1 MRSQKNESLAR
12 ETESN
17 SIEMTNPLHARA
29 RELHNAGIRVIPVKS
44 DTSKSPAI
52 SGWQK
57 HETTLANIDQWF
69 GGESPLFIAMGAV
82 CGSASNGLEM
92 LEIEGDQLHH
102 LRELQQHLETQ
113 NAKEIFQRINNGW
126 VETSP
131 SGGFHW
137 LYFVDWG
144 NTIPESGPA
153 GNTKLAQTSDR
164 HAIAET
170 RGASGQ
176 FVVAPSSGQAH
187 ETGHP
192 WVLVTGGPETAPT
205 LSQEERENLHAAFRM
220 LDQYRT
226 TQAAQVSPAARPSP
240 VTPNAD
246 GSAAPGEDYN
256 NKTHWKDILTP
267 DGWTISHV
275 HGDTTYWIRPGK
287 KPGQGISATTGY
299 SDTGDRLYV
308 FTTSTE
314 FDPEIPYTKF
324 GAHTLLTQGS
334 TSPEAFTRAAKKLK
348 DTGYGVEPHY
358 KSELS
363 DADFLARIETNSQR
377 SQVGNTGDNM
387 PGNIPAS
394 PETSPQQP
402 GPSSPEETTQDEA
415 ETILALSDDGN
426 ADLLIRK
433 YGPHLR
439 YVTDQARWYVW
450 QGNYWQEQHDT
461 KGGTAREYVKRIGRA
476 MPDDK
481 GWAAHK
487 RRTLSAKGTTD
498 TLIQAAT
505 DPRITIQKDD
515 LDNHPWELNTP
526 AGILDLRTGE
536 LSPPDP
542 AKYHTRLTKH
552 TPDFTAPSELWEQFL
567 WDTFG
572 NHDLITYMQ
581 RLIGYSAVG
590 EVKENLLPFAHGT
603 GGNGKSVF
611 LEAITDILGDYATT
625 APNAFLMA
633 SGQGK
638 HTTEIA
644 RLSGARMVVCSEVNE
659 HDKFDEAKVKN
670 LTGGDKLTAR
680 FLFQNDFTFTPTH
693 QLWLVGNDQPD
704 ISSGGNSFWRR
715 VRLIPFTRTFDGP
728 NATPE
733 NQAKRIPG
741 LQHILANDDHG
752 PKVLVWIA
760 QGAADYHHHGLETPD
775 IVQAATDTYSAEVDT
790 VARFLDEKAEL
801 HPTHT
806 DRIEFSEPTR
816 IIRSA
821 YEIWCTSNGERPISG
836 RKFASEL
843 KTHGITIGK
852 DAPRDAMNRYYG
864 GVTLLSRTRRDNDD
878 WTSPADIFGD

>member
-1 MRSQKNESLAR
+1 MQP
-12 ETESN
+12 
-17 SIEMTNPLHARA
+17 NPLHARA
-29 RELHNAGIRVIPVKS
+29 QELHAAGIRVIPVKA
-44 DTSKSPAI
+44 DHSKSPALM
-52 SGWQK
+52 GWQK
-57 HETTLANIDQWF
+57 HETTPANIDQWF
-69 GGESPLFIAMGAV
+69 SGDNPHFIAMGAV
-82 CGSASNGLEM
+82 CGTPSNGLEL

-102 LRELQQHLETQ
+102 LRDLQQHLATQDATET
-113 NAKEIFQRINNGW
+113 FQRINQGW
-126 VETSP
+126 VEVSP

-137 LYFVDWG
+137 IYRVDWQEQA
-144 NTIPESGPA
+144 PEAGPA
-153 GNTKLAQTSDR
+153 GNTKLAQTTDR

-170 RGASGQ
+170 RGQNGQ

-187 ETGHP
+187 ETGQP
-192 WVLVTGGPETAPT
+192 WQVLSGGPDTIPT
-205 LSQEERENLHAAFRM
+205 ITVEERENLHAAFRM

-226 TQAAQVSPAARPSP
+226 TQDAQHTSPASRPAPTQPS
-240 VTPNAD
+240 AD
-246 GSAAPGEDYN
+246 GSAPPGTDFDN
-256 NKTHWKDILTP
+256 RTDWKDILTP
-267 DGWTISHV
+267 EGWQIDHV
-275 HGDTTYWIRPGK
+275 SGDTTYWIRPGK
-287 KPGQGISATTGY
+287 KRGQGISATTGY

-348 DTGYGVEPHY
+348 DTGYGIEPHY
-358 KSELS
+358 RSELS
-363 DADFLARIETNSQR
+363 DADFLARIEANSAEWKAAEKP
-377 SQVGNTGDNM
+377 SQNL
-387 PGNIPAS
+387 PP
-394 PETSPQQP
+394 SPQQP
-402 GPSSPEETTQDEA
+402 RAASPEENTDDDI

-433 YGPHLR
+433 YGDRIR

-450 QGNYWQEQHDT
+450 MGNHWQEQHDT
-461 KGGTAREYVKRIGRA
+461 KGGAAREYVKRIGRA

-498 TLIQAAT
+498 ALIQAAT
-505 DPRITIQKDD
+505 DPRITITKND
-515 LDNHPWELNTP
+515 LDNQPWELNTP
-526 AGILDLRTGE
+526 AGILDLRTGQ
-536 LSPPDP
+536 LSEPDP
-542 AKYHTRLTKH
+542 LKYHTRLTKH
-552 TPDFTAPSELWEQFL
+552 APDFSSPSELWETFL
-567 WDTFG
+567 HDTFG
-572 NHDLITYMQ
+572 NKDLITYMQ

-611 LEAITDILGDYATT
+611 LEATTDTLGDYATT

-715 VRLIPFTRTFDGP
+715 VRLIPFTRSFDGP

-741 LQHILANDDHG
+741 LQHILANDTHG
-752 PKVLVWIA
+752 PKVLAWIA
-760 QGAADYHHHGLETPD
+760 QGAADYHRHGLETPT
-775 IVQAATDTYSAEVDT
+775 VVRAATDTYSAEVDT
-790 VARFLDEKAEL
+790 VARFLEDEAEL
-801 HPTHT
+801 HPNST
-806 DRIEFSEPTR
+806 DRIEFSTPTR

-821 YEIWCTSNGERPISG
+821 YEIWCSSNGERPLAG
-836 RKFASEL
+836 RKFAAEL
-843 KTHGITIGK
+843 KTHGILTGR
-852 DAPRDAMNRYYG
+852 DAPRDALNRYYG
-864 GVTLLSRTRRDNDD
+864 GVTLVSRTHRDNDD
-878 WTSPADIFGD
+878 WTSPADIFGN

>member
-1 MRSQKNESLAR
+1 
-12 ETESN
+12 
-17 SIEMTNPLHARA
+17 MTNPIHTRA
-29 RELHNAGIRVIPVKS
+29 LELHHHGITVIPVKA

-57 HETTLANIDQWF
+57 HHTTETHINQWF
-69 GGESPLFIAMGAV
+69 AGPTPTFIAMGAV
-82 CGSASNGLEM
+82 CGAASNGLEM

-102 LRELQQHLETQ
+102 LRELATHLQAQ
-113 NAKEIFQRINNGW
+113 NATEVFQRISTGW
-126 VETSP
+126 SEKSP
-131 SGGFHW
+131 SGGIHW
-137 LYFVDWG
+137 MYRVDWG
-144 NTIPESGPA
+144 NTTPESGPA
-153 GNTKLAQTSDR
+153 GNTKLAQTADR

-170 RGASGQ
+170 RGQNGQ
-176 FVVAPSSGQAH
+176 FVLAPSSGTAH
-187 ETGHP
+187 ETGQP
-192 WVLVTGGPETAPT
+192 WQPLNGGPSSIPT
-205 LSQEERENLHAAFRM
+205 ISIEERENLHAAFRM

-226 TQAAQVSPAARPSP
+226 TQAAQVSPASRPSP
-240 VTPNAD
+240 VTPSAD

-256 NKTHWKDILTP
+256 NKTHWKDILQP
-267 DGWTISHV
+267 AGWTISHTS
-275 HGDTTYWIRPGK
+275 GDTTYWIRPGK

-334 TSPEAFTRAAKKLK
+334 TSPDAFTRAAKKLK
-348 DTGYGVEPHY
+348 DTGYGIEPHY
-358 KSELS
+358 KTELS
-363 DADFLARIETNSQR
+363 DAAFLARIQTNSARPATQGADTR
-377 SQVGNTGDNM
+377 QINAE
-387 PGNIPAS
+387 PAS
-394 PETSPQQP
+394 QQP
-402 GPSSPEETTQDEA
+402 PTAPAEETTAGDV

-426 ADLLIRK
+426 ADLLIRTH
-433 YGPHLR
+433 GHHIR
-439 YVTDQARWYVW
+439 YITDQNRWTTW
-450 QGNYWQEQHDT
+450 AGNHWQEQHDT
-461 KGGTAREYVKRIGRA
+461 KGGTAREYVKRIGRT

-481 GWAAHK
+481 QWAAHK

-498 TLIQAAT
+498 TLTQAAT

-536 LSPPDP
+536 LSEPDP

-552 TPDFTAPSELWEQFL
+552 TPDFSEPSELWEKFL

-572 NHDLITYMQ
+572 NNDLITYMQ

-625 APNAFLMA
+625 APNEFLMA

-693 QLWLVGNDQPD
+693 QLWLVGNDKPD
-704 ISSGGNSFWRR
+704 VSSGGNSFWRR

-728 NATPE
+728 DATPE
-733 NQAKRIPG
+733 NQAKRITG
-741 LQHILANDDHG
+741 LQHILANNTHG
-752 PKVLVWIA
+752 PKILTWIA
-760 QGAADYHHHGLETPD
+760 KGAADYAKHGLPTPP
-775 IVQAATDTYSAEVDT
+775 IVANATEEYSQTTDTL
-790 VARFLDEKAEL
+790 ARFLDEEATLNPDMAEL
-801 HPTHT
+801 V
-806 DRIEFSEPTR
+806 EFSTPTR
-816 IIRSA
+816 IVRSA
-821 YEIWCTSNGERPISG
+821 YEIWCQSNGEKPMSG
-836 RKFASEL
+836 RKFTTEL
-843 KTHGITIGK
+843 KMHGILTGR
-852 DAPRDAMNRYYG
+852 DAPRDKMHRYYG
-864 GVTLLSRTRRDNDD
+864 GITLNNRSQRGG
-878 WTSPADIFGD
+878 GDFNEPSSLFTD

>member
-1 MRSQKNESLAR
+1 MQPNQ
-12 ETESN
+12 
-17 SIEMTNPLHARA
+17 LHARA
-29 RELHNAGIRVIPVKS
+29 QELHAAGIRVIPVRGDGTKA
-44 DTSKSPAI
+44 PALH
-52 SGWQK
+52 SWNQ
-57 HETTLANIDQWF
+57 HETTEANIDQWF
-69 GGESPLFIAMGAV
+69 AGNNPHFIAMGAV
-82 CGSASNGLEM
+82 CGTPSNGLEL

-102 LRELQQHLETQ
+102 LKELQAHLATQGATET
-113 NAKEIFQRINNGW
+113 FQRINQGW
-126 VETSP
+126 VEVSP

-144 NTIPESGPA
+144 TDGPETMPA
-153 GNTKLAQTSDR
+153 GNTKLAQTADR

-170 RGASGQ
+170 RGAGGQ

-187 ETGHP
+187 ETGQP
-192 WVLVTGGPETAPT
+192 WKVLSGGPDTMPT
-205 LSQEERENLHAAFRM
+205 ITVEERENLHAAFRM

-226 TQAAQVSPAARPSP
+226 TQAAQVSPASRPSP
-240 VTPNAD
+240 VTPSAD

-256 NKTHWKDILTP
+256 NKTHWKDILQP
-267 DGWTISHV
+267 EGWTIDHV
-275 HGDTTYWIRPGK
+275 SGDTTYWIRPGK
-287 KPGQGISATTGY
+287 KRGQGISATTGY

-348 DTGYGVEPHY
+348 DTGYGIEPHY
-358 KSELS
+358 RSEFS
-363 DADFLARIETNSQR
+363 DADFLARIESNSQ
-377 SQVGNTGDNM
+377 QAKVGNPRDNM

-394 PETSPQQP
+394 PETSAQQP
-402 GPSSPEETTQDEA
+402 RAASPDETPDDDI

-433 YGPHLR
+433 YGDRIR

-450 QGNYWQEQHDT
+450 AGNHWQEQHDT
-461 KGGTAREYVKRIGRA
+461 KGGAAREYVKRIGRA

-498 TLIQAAT
+498 ALIQAAT
-505 DPRITIQKDD
+505 DPRITITKND
-515 LDNHPWELNTP
+515 LDNQPWELNTP
-526 AGILDLRTGE
+526 AGILDLRTGQ
-536 LSPPDP
+536 LSEPDP
-542 AKYHTRLTKH
+542 SKYHTRLTKH
-552 TPDFTAPSELWEQFL
+552 APDFNEPSELWETFL
-567 WDTFG
+567 HDTFG

-611 LEAITDILGDYATT
+611 LEAITDTLGDYATT

-644 RLSGARMVVCSEVNE
+644 RLSGARMIVCSEVNE

-704 ISSGGNSFWRR
+704 ITSGGNSFWRR
-715 VRLIPFTRTFDGP
+715 VRLIPFTKSFDGP

-741 LQHILANDDHG
+741 LQHILADDQHG
-752 PKVLVWIA
+752 PKVLAWIA
-760 QGAADYHHHGLETPD
+760 KGAADYFEHGLTTPP
-775 IVQAATDTYSAEVDT
+775 VVRAATDTYSAEVDT
-790 VARFLDEKAEL
+790 VARFLDDAAKL
-801 HPTHT
+801 HPDNT
-806 DRIEFSEPTR
+806 DLIEFSTPTR
-816 IIRSA
+816 IVRSA
-821 YEIWCTSNGERPISG
+821 YEIWCQSNGEKPLSG
-836 RKFASEL
+836 RKFAAEL
-843 KTHGITIGK
+843 RLHGITIGK
-852 DAPRDAMNRYYG
+852 EAPRDSLNRYYG
-864 GVTLLSRTRRDNDD
+864 GVTLLSRTHRNSDD
-878 WTSPADIFGD
+878 WTTPSDLFGDEA